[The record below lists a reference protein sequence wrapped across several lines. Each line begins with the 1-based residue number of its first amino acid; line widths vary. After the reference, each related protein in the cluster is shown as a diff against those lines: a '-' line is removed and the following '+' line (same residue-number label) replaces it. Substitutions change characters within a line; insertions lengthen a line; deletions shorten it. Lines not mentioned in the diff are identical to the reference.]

1 MSSICGAD
9 CSACKIKDE
18 CRGCAETCGSPF
30 GGKCIAAEYI
40 RFGGKTAYETFKRGL
55 LDEINALLAREGLPK
70 ADALY
75 ELCGAFVNLEYSLPS
90 GEKVKFLNDK
100 NVYLGSQIEF
110 ADLGV
115 CYGVVADKDFILVCS
130 YSVNGSE
137 PEIIIYKRR

>member
-1 MSSICGAD
+1 M
-9 CSACKIKDE
+9 
-18 CRGCAETCGSPF
+18 
-30 GGKCIAAEYI
+30 
-40 RFGGKTAYETFKRGL
+40 
-55 LDEINALLAREGLPK
+55 LDEINALLTREGLPK

>member
-1 MSSICGAD
+1 MSEVRRD
-9 CSACKIKDE
+9 LRQPVRRKMYCSRVHKIRRE
-18 CRGCAETCGSPF
+18 
-30 GGKCIAAEYI
+30 
-40 RFGGKTAYETFKRGL
+40 TAYETFKCGL

-110 ADLGV
+110 SDLGI

>member
-9 CSACKIKDE
+9 CSSCKMKDE

-40 RFGGKTAYETFKRGL
+40 RFGGKTPYETFKRGL

-90 GEKVKFLNDK
+90 GEKVKTAT
-100 NVYLGSQIEF
+100 S
-110 ADLGV
+110 
-115 CYGVVADKDFILVCS
+115 C
-130 YSVNGSE
+130 
-137 PEIIIYKRR
+137 PT

>member
-9 CSACKIKDE
+9 CSACKMKDE

-30 GGKCIAAEYI
+30 RGKCIAAEYI

-90 GEKVKFLNDK
+90 
-100 NVYLGSQIEF
+100 VYLGSQIEF